1 MVPAVDENEKYLE
14 PYLFVGEKIRG
25 IETTKSTE
33 WIFLIL
39 SLILFFATGVS
50 GFVAYEEQLPV
61 LYGVIPLLFIYGVYF
76 LLRSSVRI
84 TCAFTDFR
92 LFKMEVS
99 NFARIARFF
108 SESLPFEDIHYEH
121 IETIEVGTPSPNRG
135 NFTLGVFVM
144 SLAALLFTYS
154 EDLDN
159 KSKGLVQ
166 IFSIII
172 AGFGIFLVILAL
184 PRGKGRL
191 SVLTSSGR
199 TITFPGA
206 GYRVDFVQAVIR
218 FARTYLAYGLSVE

>member
-1 MVPAVDENEKYLE
+1 MVPAIDENKKYLE

-39 SLILFFATGVS
+39 SLILFIATGVS
-50 GFVAYEEQLPV
+50 GFVAYQQQLPA
-61 LYGVIPLLFIYGVYF
+61 LYGAIPLLFLYAVYF
-76 LLRSSVRI
+76 MLRTSVRI

-99 NFARIARFF
+99 NFGRIARFF
-108 SESLPFEDIHYEH
+108 SESHPFEDIHYEH
-121 IETIEVGTPSPNRG
+121 IETIEIGTPSPNRG
-135 NFTLGVFVM
+135 NFIIGVFFM

-154 EDLDN
+154 DDLDN
-159 KSKGLVQ
+159 ESQTLVQ
-166 IFSIII
+166 VFSVII

-184 PRGKGRL
+184 PRGRGRL
-191 SVLTSSGR
+191 SVITSSGR
-199 TITFPGA
+199 TISFPSS
-206 GYRVDFVQAVIR
+206 GYKVEFVQAVIR

>member
-50 GFVAYEEQLPV
+50 GFVAYQHQLPA
-61 LYGVIPLLFIYGVYF
+61 LYGVYF
-76 LLRSSVRI
+76 LLRASVSI

-92 LFKMEVS
+92 IFKVEVS
-99 NFARIARFF
+99 NFGRIARFF
-108 SESLPFEDIHYEH
+108 SESHPFEDIHYEH

-135 NFTLGVFVM
+135 NFLLGVFFM

-154 EDLDN
+154 EDLD
-159 KSKGLVQ
+159 KESQSLVQ
-166 IFSIII
+166 FFSVII
-172 AGFGIFLVILAL
+172 AGFGVVLVVLSL

-199 TITFPGA
+199 TISFPGS
-206 GYRVDFVQAVIR
+206 GYKVDFVQAVIR
-218 FARTYLAYGLSVE
+218 FARTYLAYGLSIE